1 MSREPYFAALP
12 SAELA
17 ERLMSKV
24 DEFYAFSKGS
34 NRTQRIAKSRAVYNG
49 MTVNSTGSVAW
60 DIIKGGQQGELLQSV
75 ENHYR
80 TIIDAK
86 VTDVTAQRPAI
97 QCQAKN
103 ADYRS
108 LAQAILGN
116 GILDNYLTERGL
128 ERMLKRACRGS
139 LVDSEAFIAV
149 TWDAAAGEAYAAH
162 PDAVDASF
170 ADPSETPDGMPAP
183 TKAGDVAFVFLG
195 PLDVIRDEHA
205 TSFDSLAWLITR
217 TWRNRY
223 DAAAQFPELSD
234 DILGLTSK
242 ADTERRVG
250 AWSSK
255 HDNTDLIPEYTFHH
269 RPSPALPKGRL
280 MTFLSNTVWTA
291 DCDYP
296 YGDDLGVYPCFA
308 DELEDTPFG
317 SSPVHDCLGPQDA
330 VNAIDSSIITNEL
343 GRGIGNV
350 VVDDDADISVE
361 AISSSMN
368 LIKKKRGTE
377 VKPLEWPATPPELFS
392 MKQEKINAIRT
403 LSGVNSVRLGD
414 PSAAVGSDSSGA
426 KLALLEAQAI
436 KSNSS
441 LENNYVRM
449 IRQVCLAILRRLR
462 DFGGDAPRF
471 AKLAGKNGQYLVK
484 EFTADDVKGVDRVTV
499 DIGSA
504 MQRTIT
510 GRMSIADKL
519 VEMGVVKTADQYLML
534 VKAGTYEPL
543 LESEQSI
550 QMRIRSEN
558 EALMEGG
565 FHKATI
571 ADPHWL
577 EIPQHLTVLDNP
589 SLREPTPENATI
601 QEAVLTAVQDHLDL
615 FRQMDP
621 ALVMLRGGEQAM
633 AIWQAMQPQMPVA
646 MPPGAPTAAPPQ
658 GESGAGAALGPEM
671 APPEQPQMPKQPNNP
686 MTGQPNDQGV
696 LQ

>member
-1 MSREPYFAALP
+1 M
-12 SAELA
+12 
-17 ERLMSKV
+17 
-24 DEFYAFSKGS
+24 
-34 NRTQRIAKSRAVYNG
+34 
-49 MTVNSTGSVAW
+49 
-60 DIIKGGQQGELLQSV
+60 
-75 ENHYR
+75 
-80 TIIDAK
+80 
-86 VTDVTAQRPAI
+86 
-97 QCQAKN
+97 
-103 ADYRS
+103 
-108 LAQAILGN
+108 
-116 GILDNYLTERGL
+116 
-128 ERMLKRACRGS
+128 
-139 LVDSEAFIAV
+139 
-149 TWDAAAGEAYAAH
+149 
-162 PDAVDASF
+162 
-170 ADPSETPDGMPAP
+170 
-183 TKAGDVAFVFLG
+183 
-195 PLDVIRDEHA
+195 
-205 TSFDSLAWLITR
+205 
-217 TWRNRY
+217 
-223 DAAAQFPELSD
+223 SD

-269 RPSPALPKGRL
+269 RPSPALPKGWL

-414 PSAAVGSDSSGA
+414 PSAAVTDPWREAGA
-426 KLALLEAQAI
+426 LGPGHQVELEP
-436 KSNSS
+436 
-441 LENNYVRM
+441 ENNYVRM
-449 IRQVCLAILRRLR
+449 IRQAPGILRRLR

-471 AKLAGKNGQYLVK
+471 AKLAGRTDNTVK

-543 LESEQSI
+543 LEGEQSI